1 MNEDVLNI
9 INSSNFEEDFAKLF
23 DKIFLNNEVT
33 LSEYEVR
40 LLRIFCFCFTSY
52 FSRYY
57 VGSSTTNSILER
69 LINEA
74 RVAERKTQQT

>member
-33 LSEYEVR
+33 LSGYEVR
-40 LLRIFCFCFTSY
+40 LLRIFCFFFTSY
-52 FSRYY
+52 FKRYY
-57 VGSSTTNSILER
+57 NGSHNTNQVLER